1 MSADILPFNPGLYP
15 NPAAV
20 KLPIKGD
27 LSALLTQFDRPGPR
41 YTSYPTIDQCVESV
55 GAAALTDALKARCVG
70 GLKRPLS
77 LYVHVPFCE
86 SVCYYCACNKV
97 VTKKHDR
104 ATQYLSRLEKEALMV
119 ARIAPTGLSPVTQFH
134 MGGGTP
140 TFLSDSELLGLVE
153 GLKRIF
159 RFSAKAE
166 MSIEVD
172 PRTVNENRL
181 LHLRS
186 LGFNRISFGVQD
198 FDPDVQKAVHR
209 EQTFESVQVLL
220 KAARRLG
227 FESINVDLIHGLPKQ
242 TPRSFASTLDQLIDL
257 VPDRVALYGYAHLPS
272 RFKPQRRIH
281 DADLPDAATRVALL
295 RMAIE
300 RMQTAGYEHIGMDHF
315 AKPQDP
321 LAVAKRQGRLHR
333 NFQGYTTQPE
343 ADLIGLG
350 VSAISKVG
358 NVLVQNVRELPEYED
373 RISRGE
379 LAVFRG
385 HEGTRED
392 NLRHAAIMALLCQ
405 GEIHFGDFS
414 EAFWLD
420 FQTHFD
426 HELAQLVPFVKAG
439 LIERLPD
446 GLRVTDTGWLF
457 VRPMAM
463 CFDAYIGKTQIQ
475 RSKLL

>member
-1 MSADILPFNPGLYP
+1 MN
-15 NPAAV
+15 
-20 KLPIKGD
+20 GD
-27 LSALLTQFDRPGPR
+27 LSSLLTRFDRPGPR

-55 GAAALTDALKARCVG
+55 GAAAFTDALKARCVG

-104 ATQYLSRLEKEALMV
+104 STQYLNRLEKEALMV

-140 TFLSDSELLGLVE
+140 TFLNDSELLGLVE
-153 GLKRIF
+153 GLKRVF
-159 RFSAKAE
+159 PFSAKAE

-172 PRTVNENRL
+172 PRTVDENRL

-198 FDPDVQKAVHR
+198 FDPAVQKAVHR
-209 EQTFESVQVLL
+209 EQSVDSVSTLL
-220 KAARRLG
+220 NAARRWG

-242 TPRSFASTLDQLIDL
+242 TLRSFSTTLDRVIELS
-257 VPDRVALYGYAHLPS
+257 PDRLALYGYAHLPS

-281 DADLPDAATRVALL
+281 DADLPDAATRVMLL

-300 RMQTAGYEHIGMDHF
+300 RMQAAGYEYIGMDHF

-333 NFQGYTTQPE
+333 NFQGYTTQPD

-358 NVLVQNVRELPEYED
+358 NLLVQNVRELPEYED
-373 RISRGE
+373 RIGRGE

-392 NLRHAAIMALLCQ
+392 SLRHAAIMALLCQ
-405 GEIHFGDFS
+405 GEIHFSDFS
-414 EAFWLD
+414 QAFWID
-420 FQTHFD
+420 FPQHFAL
-426 HELAQLVPFVKAG
+426 ELGLLRPFEDAG
-439 LIERLPD
+439 LLMLGPD
-446 GLRVTDTGWLF
+446 GVRVTDLGWLF
-457 VRPMAM
+457 IRPMAM
-463 CFDAYIGKTQIQ
+463 CFDAYAGRPQIE